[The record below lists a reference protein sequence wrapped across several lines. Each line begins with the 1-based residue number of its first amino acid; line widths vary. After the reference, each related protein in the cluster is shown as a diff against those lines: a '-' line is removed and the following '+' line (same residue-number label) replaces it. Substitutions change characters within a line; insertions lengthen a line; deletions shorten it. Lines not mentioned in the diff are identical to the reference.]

1 MIFEQKKRN
10 SNEEVNIQLQI
21 IDEKSKDQIWNASI
35 F

>member
-21 IDEKSKDQIWNASI
+21 IDEKSKDQI
-35 F
+35 